1 MNHFSNINDTFTLH
15 NGITI
20 PCVGYG
26 TYKVAAQE
34 AKASVAAAIQAGYRH
49 IDTAAFYNRDE
60 QNKVFPRF
68 EGRMP
73 GAKSGGMEFWSTKR
87 RHSRKLY
94 RKDASV
100 KELSRSSQ
108 RLCCPERVTGP

>member
-15 NGITI
+15 NGVTI

-49 IDTAAFYNRDE
+49 IDTAAFYKNEEGAGQAIRE
-60 QNKVFPRF
+60 RGLSRESFFVTSKVWNTDRGYDKTRAAFD
-68 EGRMP
+68 
-73 GAKSGGMEFWSTKR
+73 ASLKALGMDYLD
-87 RHSRKLY
+87 LY
-94 RKDASV
+94 RIHWPAN
-100 KELSRSSQ
+100 
-108 RLCCPERVTGP
+108 

>member
-34 AKASVAAAIQAGYRH
+34 ASIK
-49 IDTAAFYNRDE
+49 
-60 QNKVFPRF
+60 
-68 EGRMP
+68 M
-73 GAKSGGMEFWSTKR
+73 R
-87 RHSRKLY
+87 R
-94 RKDASV
+94 
-100 KELSRSSQ
+100 
-108 RLCCPERVTGP
+108 G